1 MQQVIIA
8 TTEEHASWECRIV
21 GQMSNKVVDSFRDKL
36 GRIPNNSPVIADAYG
51 QFPEIFLPVGD
62 YVLALRSP
70 DGKVGRSQP
79 VSVPFVQV
87 IP

>member
-8 TTEEHASWECRIV
+8 TTEEHAGWECRV
-21 GQMSNKVVDSFRDKL
+21 VARMGGKVVGAYQDRM
-36 GRIPNNSPVIADAYG
+36 GRILNSNPMLADQYG
-51 QFPEIFLPVGD
+51 QFPGMFLPVGD

-70 DGKVGRSQP
+70 DGKEGRSEA